1 MGETFTT
8 RSFLAAKQKN
18 KKITMLTA
26 YDYSMA
32 QIEDGCGIDCILIGD
47 SLGMVIQG
55 CSSTL
60 EVTMDDMLYHCRC
73 VARGTKNALLVGD
86 MPFLSYHISDEEAV
100 RNAGRFIQEGKV
112 NAVKL
117 EGGQSMISTIKA
129 IVRVQIPVM
138 GHIGLTPQSIN
149 VLGGFRVQGK
159 EEAAARGLIQDAL
172 ALEKAGVFS
181 IVLEA
186 VPEEL
191 ARIITEKVSIPT
203 IGIGAGRYCDG
214 QVLVI
219 NDILGL
225 YSDFTPTFVKQ
236 YAHLKDTISS
246 AVSDYIQEVRNQQFL
261 EAKHVFSLDESVL
274 KILKETEEGM

>member
-1 MGETFTT
+1 MGDTFTT
-8 RSFLAAKQKN
+8 RSFLAAKQMN

-32 QIEDGCGIDCILIGD
+32 QIEDACGIDCILIGD
-47 SLGMVIQG
+47 SLGMVMQG

-117 EGGQSMISTIKA
+117 EGGQPMTSTIKA
-129 IVRVQIPVM
+129 IVRAQIPVM

-159 EEAAARGLIQDAL
+159 EEAVARVLIQDAL
-172 ALEKAGVFS
+172 ALEEAGVFS

-191 ARIITEKVSIPT
+191 ARIITEKVSVPT

-225 YSDFTPTFVKQ
+225 YSDFTPTFVKK
-236 YAHLKDTISS
+236 YAHLKDTIST
-246 AVSDYIQEVRNQQFL
+246 AVSDYIQEVRNRQFP